1 MSNIEFMLL
10 SCLKKK
16 FIADLTEYHRA
27 MAFQLFD
34 CYLLKEIQFKL

>member
-16 FIADLTEYHRA
+16 FTADLTECHTA
-27 MAFQLFD
+27 TAFKLFD
-34 CYLLKEIQFKL
+34 YYLLKEI